1 MANESF
7 IKGEVGILS
16 LWDGVSAY
24 IPVACLTNNSIG
36 TTVSTLE
43 ANTKCNPG
51 FTERVINQRDYS
63 ISLDGIAIDTN
74 IDTGKISNIDLFTIQ
89 NTGTARVEWKMIT
102 GDSVVTALYGTAIIS
117 DLNLDY
123 PNAEF
128 STFSATFTAATGG
141 IVTVAPNP

>member
-1 MANESF
+1 MANDTF
-7 IKGEVGILS
+7 IKGEVGLIYF
-16 LWDGVSAY
+16 WDGVSAY
-24 IPVACLTNNSIG
+24 LPVACLENNSLA

-51 FTERVINQRDYS
+51 FTERIVNQRDYS

-74 IDTGKISNIDLFTIQ
+74 VNTGKMSNIDLFTIQ
-89 NTGTARVEWKMIT
+89 NTGSARVEWRLDT
-102 GDSVVTALYGTAIIS
+102 GDSVTTSLYGTAIIS

-128 STFSATFTAATGG
+128 SKFSATLTAASGG
-141 IVTVAPNP
+141 ILTVAPNP

>member
-1 MANESF
+1 MANETF
-7 IKGEVGILS
+7 IKGEEGVLF

-24 IPVACLTNNSIG
+24 LPVACLESNSLA
-36 TTVSTLE
+36 TTVSMLE

-51 FTERVINQRDYS
+51 FTERVVNQRDYT

-74 IDTGKISNIDLFTIQ
+74 VNTGKMSNIDLFTIQ
-89 NTGTARVEWKMIT
+89 NTGSARVEWKLTT

-128 STFSATFTAATGG
+128 SKFSATLSAASGG